1 MQSFE
6 TNLSVIREETESSV
20 LEVRVVAPTP
30 TPQTE

>member
-6 TNLSVIREETESSV
+6 TNLIVIHEEAESSV
-20 LEVRVVAPTP
+20 LEVVVPTP